1 MNKIVHFCPLCIGHT
16 VPLPIPSNYRELKQ
30 CLLLVNLINQASC
43 RQEMKQFALLFF
55 PRAASETAHAGLKV
69 RSNHPK
75 FTNYS
80 RENTQTYLLTTESA
94 DINIEEMEK
103 KSSRS
108 VYILPVQSSEAEEK
122 EQIFSQIMSQKLI
135 KRSVILFSPSTQ
147 SKSYKKQWKML
158 SIFLFS

>member
-103 KSSRS
+103 KVFKIS
-108 VYILPVQSSEAEEK
+108 LQFQSSEAEGKEK
-122 EQIFSQIMSQKLI
+122 IFSQIMSQKLI
-135 KRSVILFSPSTQ
+135 KRSVILF
-147 SKSYKKQWKML
+147 
-158 SIFLFS
+158 FFSFYIYLNEIVFDFVTFDWLLL